1 MNELII
7 SDQSRALTAQKAL
20 SADLFSRF
28 ISFLDAKPKTVETYT
43 RALRQLFNYLS
54 LNGSLQN
61 PTRDDII
68 AFREE
73 LKASGHK
80 PTTVTNYINATRLFF
95 QWTEQEGL
103 YPNIAAHIKGAK
115 LDRDFK
121 KSYLTSRQVKAVLEK
136 VERDSLHGLR
146 DYAMLV
152 LMVTGGLRTIEVSR
166 ANIGDLRTAGDN
178 TVLYVQGKGRDE
190 KTEYIKVDAKV
201 EEALRYYL
209 KARGENNP
217 EAPLFA
223 SLSNN
228 SRGQRM
234 TTRAISGVVKEHLRE
249 ALEGLESAY
258 DVIIVDT
265 PPALGILTIN
275 ALTACGG
282 CIVPAQPDMYSLQGI
297 QQLYGTLQTVRKY
310 CNPSLK
316 VMGILLTRYNGRAVI
331 SREIAEMLEETAS
344 KMETR
349 LYRSRIRECTA
360 LKEAQ
365 AVKESIFSYAPRSNA
380 SADYKAL
387 IDEIMEEG

>member
-1 MNELII
+1 MNEMIV
-7 SDQSRALTAQKAL
+7 SDRSRGAMTAQKAL
-20 SADLFSRF
+20 TADLFSRF
-28 ISFLDAKPKTVETYT
+28 VSYIDGKEKTVETYT
-43 RALRQLFNYLS
+43 KALRQLFNYFS
-54 LNGSLQN
+54 LNGITQ
-61 PTRDDII
+61 PTREDVI

-103 YPNIAAHIKGAK
+103 YPNIAQHIKGAK
-115 LDRDFK
+115 LDREHK
-121 KSYLTSRQVKAVLEK
+121 KDYLTSRQVKAVLET

-190 KTEYIKVDAKV
+190 KTEYIKVDGKV

-209 KARGENNP
+209 KARGETSP
-217 EAPLFA
+217 DAPLFA

-249 ALEGLESAY
+249 AGYNS
-258 DVIIVDT
+258 DK
-265 PPALGILTIN
+265 
-275 ALTACGG
+275 LTAHSLRHTAVTLSLLAGKDITEVQQFARHANIATTMIYNHSLDKAKNG
-282 CIVPAQPDMYSLQGI
+282 CSEA
-297 QQLYGTLQTVRKY
+297 
-310 CNPSLK
+310 
-316 VMGILLTRYNGRAVI
+316 
-331 SREIAEMLEETAS
+331 IAKA
-344 KMETR
+344 
-349 LYRSRIRECTA
+349 
-360 LKEAQ
+360 
-365 AVKESIFSYAPRSNA
+365 IF
-380 SADYKAL
+380 
-387 IDEIMEEG
+387 